1 MNIQILKPDQFISLN
16 KEVYIKHDQ
25 FQKLS
30 ENLNDILVLRSGEEP
45 AINIET
51 EMALSPTDLEIEIY
65 LQNNTEL
72 RDLALELDLI
82 YIRDR
87 EAISY
92 INYCNSY

>member
-1 MNIQILKPDQFISLN
+1 MNIQILNPDSFISLN
-16 KEVYIKHDQ
+16 KEMYIKQDQ
-25 FQKLS
+25 LLKLNGID
-30 ENLNDILVLRSGEEP
+30 EVLVLTNNEDSP
-45 AINIET
+45 VISIKT
-51 EMALSPTDLEIEIY
+51 ELALSPTNLEIEMY